1 MNDFF
6 DSLKDIKKELEKE
19 QKIAPKTGDALSKQN
34 LIARKQER
42 LKAEFLD
49 YVKNSDIRKI

>member
-19 QKIAPKTGDALSKQN
+19 QKIAPKNCDASSKQN

>member
-19 QKIAPKTGDALSKQN
+19 QKIVPKNGDASSKQN

>member
-19 QKIAPKTGDALSKQN
+19 QKIAPKTGDASSKQN

>member
-6 DSLKDIKKELEKE
+6 DSLKDIKRELEKE
-19 QKIAPKTGDALSKQN
+19 QKTAPKNDDASSKQN

>member
-6 DSLKDIKKELEKE
+6 DSLKDIQKELEKE
-19 QKIAPKTGDALSKQN
+19 QKIAPKNGDASSKQN

-42 LKAEFLD
+42 LKAEFLN

>member
-6 DSLKDIKKELEKE
+6 DSLKDIQKELEKE
-19 QKIAPKTGDALSKQN
+19 QKIAPKNGDASSKQN
-34 LIARKQER
+34 LISRKQER
-42 LKAEFLD
+42 LKAEFLN